1 MTETDTDVIERL
13 LDDFV
18 ERLRRGETVSIAEYE
33 AAYPRHAAQIREFFT
48 AAEMMERMAQR
59 RQRERGANALPSKIA
74 DRLGDYR
81 IVREIG
87 RGGMG
92 IVFEAEQESLGR
104 RVAVK
109 VLPQSSLLKPQSLRR
124 FEREARTAARLHHTN
139 IIPVFGVGEHEGFHY
154 IVMQLIRG
162 VGLDKILL
170 QLARD
175 CSSRTPGI
183 EGTAA
188 PSVDDGTAVARALL
202 RGEFHRP
209 GSPTA
214 SSDADTEE
222 SPQPNVE
229 PPSTPPVVAS
239 EPASGGISFEV
250 PAKLG
255 RPYWE
260 SVARIGIQAAQALEY
275 AHERGTLHRDIKPA
289 NLLVDLQGI
298 VWVGDFGLAKS
309 REHDEASQTGDI
321 AGTLRYMAPERF
333 HGEVDARSDI
343 YGLGLSLYELL
354 TLRPAYED
362 SNPSTLMQ
370 RISRETPAHPRD
382 VNPQVPL
389 DLETIV
395 LKAIAREPAH
405 RYGSAQEM
413 ADDLQR
419 FLDDRPILAR
429 RVGLVERLW
438 RWSRRNR
445 MVAVLIGLAASLL
458 VLLAIVST
466 AGYVL
471 TNIANRDVRNS
482 LFREA
487 RERRAAESQQRKAEA
502 VSELASAALDDL
514 FEQFM
519 PSSIVSG
526 SDAAAYGSLD
536 GDIHIPVQPVL
547 SKEVA
552 SLLERMLNYYD
563 RLAELDAND
572 DVIGRKVAEANR
584 RVGDIRRRLGD
595 FEQAQAAYRRAIE
608 KYQHL
613 IQETPLDASLVVEVA
628 RICNDLGSLHWT
640 ARWEEEGY
648 PLHRKA
654 LDVLTATDRAAAGAI
669 PLRYELARTYYFLG
683 RGGPPDATYGRER
696 PANPDRR
703 PPSKPSPKPEKDA
716 PSNGNRTG
724 VSDTPPPLRTR
735 DNENY
740 LQLAIRILETLATE
754 QPSVPEYQHLL
765 ACCYRDLPPR
775 RDADAHASTGRQDKA
790 IEILTKLAIDH
801 PEIPDYRYDLSK
813 AYAKID
819 PHDPRL
825 GDGQFAG
832 VEERLRQ
839 SIAILGQLVAEHPN
853 APDYSASEAQTLYTL
868 SEVLRRM
875 RRPDDAEKA
884 IMQALQLQTT
894 LAEQYPDAVPYQV
907 WKAIL
912 QESLARGMA
921 ERGESDQSRAML
933 EKSIADLEQ
942 LLQRHPQATY
952 IHAILGRSQTSLA
965 NVVKSSGDRRREAP
979 EDKPEVKPPQI
990 P

>member
-1 MTETDTDVIERL
+1 MTETDAELIERL
-13 LDDFV
+13 LDEFL
-18 ERLRRGETVSIAEYE
+18 ERIRRGETAAIAEYE
-33 AAYPRHAAQIREFFT
+33 ALHPRHAASIRELFS

-59 RQRERGANALPSKIA
+59 RQRERGPSVLPAKIA

-92 IVFEAEQESLGR
+92 IVFEAEQESLCR

-124 FEREARTAARLHHTN
+124 FERESRTAARLHHTN
-139 IIPVFGVGEHEGFHY
+139 IIPVFGVGEHEGLHY

-175 CSSRTPGI
+175 CSRPTAII

-188 PSVDDGTAVARALL
+188 ASVDDATSVARALL

-209 GSPTA
+209 GSLTA

-222 SPQPNVE
+222 LPQQRAT
-229 PPSTPPVVAS
+229 PPSASQVVAAG
-239 EPASGGISFEV
+239 PAAETVSFDV
-250 PAKLG
+250 PAELG

-260 SVARIGIQAAQALEY
+260 SVARIGIQAAQALQY

-289 NLLVDLQGI
+289 NLLVDMQGI

-354 TLRPAYED
+354 TLQPAYED
-362 SNPSTLMQ
+362 SHPSSLMR
-370 RISRETPAHPRD
+370 RIARETPAHPRD
-382 VNPQVPL
+382 LNPQVPL

-405 RYGSAQEM
+405 RYGSAREM

-419 FLDDRPILAR
+419 FLEDRPILAR
-429 RVGLVERLW
+429 RVGVVERLW

-445 MVAVLIGLAASLL
+445 MVAALIGLASGLL

-466 AGYVL
+466 AGYVT
-471 TNIANRDVRNS
+471 TNIANRQVRS
-482 LFREA
+482 ALFREA
-487 RERRAAESQQRKAEA
+487 RERRAAESQQRKADA

-519 PSSIVSG
+519 PTSIVSG

-536 GDIHIPVQPVL
+536 GEIRVPVQPML

-552 SLLERMLNYYD
+552 SLLERMLTYYD
-563 RLAELDAND
+563 RLAEIDAND

-608 KYQHL
+608 KYRHL
-613 IQETPLDASLVVEVA
+613 AQESPFDASLDGEIA
-628 RICNDLGSLHWT
+628 GICNDLGSLHWT

-654 LDVLTATDRAAAGAI
+654 LDVLTATDRAAEGAL
-669 PLRYELARTYYFLG
+669 PLRYELARTYFFLG
-683 RGGPPDATYGRER
+683 RGGPPDASYGRER
-696 PANPDRR
+696 PDTRDRR
-703 PPSKPSPKPEKDA
+703 PSSSPAPKPREGA
-716 PSNGNRTG
+716 PAERDRTG
-724 VSDTPPPLRTR
+724 KPDTPPPLRTR

-740 LQLAIRILETLATE
+740 LQLAIRLLETLVSE
-754 QPSVPEYQHLL
+754 QPTVPEYQHLL

-775 RDADAHASTGRQDKA
+775 RDTDAQASSGPQDKA
-790 IEILTKLAIDH
+790 IEILAKLAGDH
-801 PEIPDYRYDLSK
+801 PEVPDYRYDLSK

-819 PHDPRL
+819 PHDPHFSE
-825 GDGQFAG
+825 GQFSNA
-832 VEERLRQ
+832 ENRLRQ
-839 SIAILGQLVAEHPN
+839 ATVILRQLVAEHPN
-853 APDYSASEAQTLYTL
+853 APDYTASEAQALYTL
-868 SEVLRRM
+868 SEVLHRM
-875 RRPDDAEKA
+875 HRSDDAEKT
-884 IMQALQLQTT
+884 ITQALELQTS
-894 LAEQYPDAVPYQV
+894 LAAQYPDAVPYQV

-912 QESLARGMA
+912 QDSLARRMA
-921 ERGESDQSRAML
+921 DRGDADRARAIL
-933 EKSIADLEQ
+933 ETSIADLRH

-952 IHAILGRSQTSLA
+952 IQAILERSQTSLA
-965 NVVKSSGDRRREAP
+965 NVSRASDDNHANAVER
-979 EDKPEVKPPQI
+979 
-990 P
+990 